1 MTFKFL
7 KKTPLAWKQLIKEK
21 PRLLV
26 AIGGIGFANVLIF
39 FQLGLMDALYDGA
52 AQAHNLL
59 DADLVV
65 TGSKYKSLTSLQ
77 QFSKDRLYQT
87 LGHEQVASV
96 SSIYIDIA
104 NWKNPN
110 EQLNKSI
117 LLWGVEP
124 NTPSFKLPEVKQN
137 RQQLQMINRVLFDQG
152 SSPLYGDIVKDFKA
166 KGNVEVEVNRQV
178 IQVAGLFQI
187 GVSFTSDGNV
197 ITSDSTFLKL
207 FPTRKANQIDLGL
220 IHLKPGANRSLVQQ
234 QLRLRLGNEFK
245 VFTVAELRDAEKNY
259 WESQGAIGFIF
270 GLGAIVGFLVGVV
283 IVYQIL
289 YSDVSNHLPEYATL
303 KAMGYGDR
311 YLLTVLLQEALILA
325 ILGFIPGFLVSI
337 GLYQITF
344 SATLMPV
351 MMKTGRAINV
361 LILTIVMCTLSG
373 AIAMQKLRS
382 TDPADIF

>member
-1 MTFKFL
+1 MFKFF

-65 TGSKYKSLTSLQ
+65 TGNKYKSLTSLQ

-117 LLWGVEP
+117 LIWGVEP
-124 NTPSFKLPEVKQN
+124 NAPSFNLPEIKQH

-152 SSPLYGDIVKDFKA
+152 SSPLYGDIAKDFKA
-166 KGNVEVEVNRQV
+166 KGNVEAEVNRQV

-197 ITSDSTFLKL
+197 ISSDSTFLKL
-207 FPTRKANQIDLGL
+207 FPSRRSNQIDLGL
-220 IHLKPGANRSLVQQ
+220 IQLKSGANRSLVQQ

-245 VFTVAELRDAEKNY
+245 VFTVAELRDAEKHY

-289 YSDVSNHLPEYATL
+289 YTDVSNHLPEYATL

-311 YLLTVLLQEALILA
+311 YLLGVLLQEALILA
-325 ILGFIPGFLVSI
+325 ILGFIPGFLVSL

-351 MMKTGRAINV
+351 VMKTGRAINV
-361 LILTIVMCTLSG
+361 LILTIVMCTISG